1 MQPPQMSPLVLSEK
15 HGYIVQKIQHQNPA
29 ILCAYK
35 TQLAIA
41 ILIDPK
47 S

>member
-1 MQPPQMSPLVLSEK
+1 MQPPQMLPLVLSEK

-29 ILCAYK
+29 ILCAYN
-35 TQLAIA
+35 TQLSIA
-41 ILIDPK
+41 ILTNPK